1 MTLTVHRAAS
11 TAALAD
17 GLAELLCDPLDDPFA
32 TEVVAVPAKGVERW
46 LAQRLSHRLGAG
58 PGRDDGICAGVRFL
72 NPHSLVAL
80 VLGIERDDPWHP
92 EQLAWPVLRALD
104 ASVTEGWAHTLATH
118 LGHGV
123 AGIEGELRRG
133 RRYAVARRLAGLF
146 SDYALQ
152 RPGMIADWR
161 TGGQGD
167 GLDGQVAADL
177 SWQPH
182 LWRLVL
188 QQVGGEPPDVRLDRV
203 VAALSADTH
212 DAGDLDL
219 PGRLSLFGHTRI
231 ARSEMAVIGALSEHR
246 EVHLWLP
253 QSSPAAWD
261 RLRNSASQGPVRR
274 RDDDSGVI
282 VQHSLLASL
291 GRDARELQRT
301 LALAPDREENAL
313 GARDT
318 APRTS
323 LLGLLQADIAADHS
337 PTAADRAARG
347 IPIVDRSLQ
356 VHACHGTAR
365 QVDVVRDVLVDL
377 LQRDPTLE
385 PRDILVMCPDIDAF
399 APLLHA
405 GFGLGESVRD
415 ATAHPAHE
423 LRVHLADRAPVHT
436 NPLIGLAVRLVELA
450 GGRLTAS
457 EVLDVVRTAPVR
469 RRFALS
475 EDDLDRIS
483 DWVASVVVRW
493 GLDGEHRGDYQLAG
507 LSQNTWAAGVDRI
520 LVGAAVD
527 GVDVDHLGTTLALDD
542 LDSADLELAGSLA
555 ELIDRL
561 GSTLRAFRTATE
573 VDSWVDALRDGV
585 HGLADVPLA
594 DRWQAAAFDRE
605 LARIRAAATT
615 SSGLTTLSLSD
626 IRAMLTSQAGGRPT
640 RSSFRTGTLTVCTMV
655 PMRSVPHRVVA
666 LIGIDDGVFPRTTNP
681 DGDDAMARS
690 PMTGERDPRSEDRQ
704 LLLDAVMSAT
714 DTLVVT
720 YAGFDEHSGQ
730 VRPPSVPLGELLDA
744 VRATASGAGVDRLVT
759 EHPLQPF
766 DPRNLGAAPDGAA
779 ALLPDDRPFS
789 HDPGALV
796 GARSALGVRQDRV
809 LLGGQQLAAADRAV
823 VDLADLCRFFDNPAK
838 AFLRDRLAMTLPYV
852 PDLKGE
858 GIPIE
863 LDSLELWG
871 VADRI
876 LTAVLDG
883 RDPMMVIDAELW
895 RGELPPGMLGQRVLQ
910 GLLTKVQPVAN
921 RVWQVTGTT
930 PGARLD
936 RASIDI
942 DIDLP
947 SGRRL
952 TGTIGDLVGG
962 HAVAFSYSTLAAKH
976 RIRSW
981 ILSLAL
987 SADGHGPAT
996 SHAIGRQSMATAGPH
1011 EPSAALE
1018 VLDRLIDLRDR
1029 GLREVVPLPPKTSLT
1044 WAQTW
1049 LRGIPNEPK
1058 ADAAADKEWVG
1069 GNFPGE
1075 RDDASWRHVL
1085 GDRAPLS
1092 DLTRARRTDEE
1103 WVPDV
1108 GGRLGQFALR
1118 LWTPILADGRE
1129 RVTR

>member
-1 MTLTVHRAAS
+1 
-11 TAALAD
+11 
-17 GLAELLCDPLDDPFA
+17 
-32 TEVVAVPAKGVERW
+32 
-46 LAQRLSHRLGAG
+46 
-58 PGRDDGICAGVRFL
+58 
-72 NPHSLVAL
+72 
-80 VLGIERDDPWHP
+80 
-92 EQLAWPVLRALD
+92 
-104 ASVTEGWAHTLATH
+104 
-118 LGHGV
+118 
-123 AGIEGELRRG
+123 
-133 RRYAVARRLAGLF
+133 
-146 SDYALQ
+146 
-152 RPGMIADWR
+152 
-161 TGGQGD
+161 
-167 GLDGQVAADL
+167 
-177 SWQPH
+177 
-182 LWRLVL
+182 
-188 QQVGGEPPDVRLDRV
+188 
-203 VAALSADTH
+203 
-212 DAGDLDL
+212 
-219 PGRLSLFGHTRI
+219 
-231 ARSEMAVIGALSEHR
+231 
-246 EVHLWLP
+246 
-253 QSSPAAWD
+253 
-261 RLRNSASQGPVRR
+261 
-274 RDDDSGVI
+274 
-282 VQHSLLASL
+282 
-291 GRDARELQRT
+291 
-301 LALAPDREENAL
+301 
-313 GARDT
+313 
-318 APRTS
+318 
-323 LLGLLQADIAADHS
+323 
-337 PTAADRAARG
+337 
-347 IPIVDRSLQ
+347 
-356 VHACHGTAR
+356 
-365 QVDVVRDVLVDL
+365 
-377 LQRDPTLE
+377 
-385 PRDILVMCPDIDAF
+385 
-399 APLLHA
+399 
-405 GFGLGESVRD
+405 
-415 ATAHPAHE
+415 
-423 LRVHLADRAPVHT
+423 
-436 NPLIGLAVRLVELA
+436 
-450 GGRLTAS
+450 
-457 EVLDVVRTAPVR
+457 
-469 RRFALS
+469 
-475 EDDLDRIS
+475 
-483 DWVASVVVRW
+483 
-493 GLDGEHRGDYQLAG
+493 
-507 LSQNTWAAGVDRI
+507 
-520 LVGAAVD
+520 
-527 GVDVDHLGTTLALDD
+527 
-542 LDSADLELAGSLA
+542 
-555 ELIDRL
+555 
-561 GSTLRAFRTATE
+561 
-573 VDSWVDALRDGV
+573 
-585 HGLADVPLA
+585 
-594 DRWQAAAFDRE
+594 
-605 LARIRAAATT
+605 
-615 SSGLTTLSLSD
+615 
-626 IRAMLTSQAGGRPT
+626 
-640 RSSFRTGTLTVCTMV
+640 
-655 PMRSVPHRVVA
+655 
-666 LIGIDDGVFPRTTNP
+666 
-681 DGDDAMARS
+681 
-690 PMTGERDPRSEDRQ
+690 MTGERDPRSEDRQ

-852 PDLKGE
+852 PDVKGE

-1092 DLTRARRTDEE
+1092 DLTRARRADEE